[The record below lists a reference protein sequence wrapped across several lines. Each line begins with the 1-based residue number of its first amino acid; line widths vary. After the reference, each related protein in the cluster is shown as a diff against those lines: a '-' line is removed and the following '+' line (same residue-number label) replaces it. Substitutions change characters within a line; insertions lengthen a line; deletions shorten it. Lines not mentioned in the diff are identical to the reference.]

1 MPRPTAAQLA
11 YGSATV
17 FFSTLAMLLLSQT
30 ETGIGVAVIAI
41 AGLGL
46 GLLVAMTVPMP
57 RVSRVVRRHVV
68 RTESPAAPGTS
79 AVPAAV
85 PSAVPAPDGRAR
97 PTGTPQPAAW
107 RGVTAG
113 AGEARIGEHSR

>member
-1 MPRPTAAQLA
+1 MPRPTATQLV

-30 ETGIGVAVIAI
+30 QTGIGVAVIAI

-57 RVSRVVRRHVV
+57 RMSRVVRRHVV
-68 RTESPAAPGTS
+68 RAKSPAAP
-79 AVPAAV
+79 APLQAV
-85 PSAVPAPDGRAR
+85 PSPADRVR
-97 PTGTPQPAAW
+97 
-107 RGVTAG
+107 V
-113 AGEARIGEHSR
+113 EARVGEHSR

>member
-17 FFSTLAMLLLSQT
+17 FLSTLAMLLLSQT
-30 ETGIGVAVIAI
+30 QTGIGVAVIAI

-57 RVSRVVRRHVV
+57 AVPRVVRR
-68 RTESPAAPGTS
+68 RAGRAESPAAPAS
-79 AVPAAV
+79 SP
-85 PSAVPAPDGRAR
+85 AVPAPSGRIRPAGSPSRAR
-97 PTGTPQPAAW
+97 RWHITEPAA
-107 RGVTAG
+107 VTR
-113 AGEARIGEHSR
+113 ARIGEHSR

>member
-30 ETGIGVAVIAI
+30 QTGIGIAVIAI

-57 RVSRVVRRHVV
+57 EVPRVVRR
-68 RTESPAAPGTS
+68 RAGRAKSPAAP
-79 AVPAAV
+79 APLRAV
-85 PSAVPAPDGRAR
+85 PSPSGRIRPARSSFRGGRWKV
-97 PTGTPQPAAW
+97 TEPAAAA
-107 RGVTAG
+107 RG
-113 AGEARIGEHSR
+113 RLGEHSR

>member
-30 ETGIGVAVIAI
+30 QTGIGVAVIAI

-57 RVSRVVRRHVV
+57 GASRVVRRHVV
-68 RTESPAAPGTS
+68 RNGSPAAPAPLR
-79 AVPAAV
+79 AVPT
-85 PSAVPAPDGRAR
+85 PSERTR
-97 PTGTPQPAAW
+97 PTGGPHRTAW
-107 RGVTAG
+107 GGFSGAAG

>member
-57 RVSRVVRRHVV
+57 GVSRVVRRHVV
-68 RTESPAAPGTS
+68 RNG
-79 AVPAAV
+79 
-85 PSAVPAPDGRAR
+85 PAPAPLEAVR
-97 PTGTPQPAAW
+97 PPSERPRSAAW
-107 RGVTAG
+107 SGLARSAG

>member
-17 FFSTLAMLLLSQT
+17 FLSTLAMLLLSQT
-30 ETGIGVAVIAI
+30 QTGVGVAVIAI

-57 RVSRVVRRHVV
+57 AVPRVVRRRLV
-68 RTESPAAPGTS
+68 RDGSPAAPAPLRSVPTS
-79 AVPAAV
+79 PEPVRPVAGAPRTHWGSFTGPAA
-85 PSAVPAPDGRAR
+85 ATDAR
-97 PTGTPQPAAW
+97 
-107 RGVTAG
+107 V
-113 AGEARIGEHSR
+113 GEHSR

>member
-17 FFSTLAMLLLSQT
+17 FLSTLAMLLLSQT
-30 ETGIGVAVIAI
+30 QTGVGVAVIAI

-57 RVSRVVRRHVV
+57 GVPQVVRRRLV
-68 RTESPAAPGTS
+68 RDGSPAPLRSVPTLPEPVRPVAGPPRTRWGSFT
-79 AVPAAV
+79 APAATT
-85 PSAVPAPDGRAR
+85 DAR
-97 PTGTPQPAAW
+97 
-107 RGVTAG
+107 V
-113 AGEARIGEHSR
+113 GEHSR

>member
-30 ETGIGVAVIAI
+30 ETGIGVAVIAL

-57 RVSRVVRRHVV
+57 GVTRAVRRHVV
-68 RTESPAAPGTS
+68 RPKSPAAPT
-79 AVPAAV
+79 PLR
-85 PSAVPAPDGRAR
+85 AVPAPS
-97 PTGTPQPAAW
+97 
-107 RGVTAG
+107 
-113 AGEARIGEHSR
+113 GEARVGEHSR

>member
-30 ETGIGVAVIAI
+30 QTGIGVAVIAI

-57 RVSRVVRRHVV
+57 AVPRVVRR
-68 RTESPAAPGTS
+68 RAGRAESPAAPAAS
-79 AVPAAV
+79 PAAAAPPAGV
-85 PSAVPAPDGRAR
+85 RPAHSPSRAR
-97 PTGTPQPAAW
+97 RWHLADPAAAA
-107 RGVTAG
+107 R
-113 AGEARIGEHSR
+113 ARIGEHSG

>member
-57 RVSRVVRRHVV
+57 GVSRVVRRHVV
-68 RTESPAAPGTS
+68 RNGSPAPS
-79 AVPAAV
+79 PAVRTPAE
-85 PSAVPAPDGRAR
+85 R
-97 PTGTPQPAAW
+97 PRSAAW
-107 RGVTAG
+107 SGLARSAG

>member
-1 MPRPTAAQLA
+1 MPRPTATQLV

-30 ETGIGVAVIAI
+30 QTGIGVAVIAL

-57 RVSRVVRRHVV
+57 GTSRVVRRGGSVPAGG
-68 RTESPAAPGTS
+68 PAAPR
-79 AVPAAV
+79 AVPTAA
-85 PSAVPAPDGRAR
+85 APR
-97 PTGTPQPAAW
+97 PRPHG
-107 RGVTAG
+107 G
-113 AGEARIGEHSR
+113 AGIGERTR